1 MKENKFRKGQIKMIK
16 DYMKKQIVVQAMV
29 WTGENSEEL
38 EDFIGHVCIG
48 QDFYFDEDRNLFI
61 VTLEGDHRA
70 DIGAYII
77 KGVKGEFYPC
87 QPDIFEMSYEEV
99 TQKQAIGYINDEWK
113 RNRNFSTALDWLK
126 QGAKT
131 TRKEW
136 KEMETYIY
144 YDEKTGKTIYT
155 NGLTETE
162 WIPTSSDI
170 LENDWEIYEEE

>member
-1 MKENKFRKGQIKMIK
+1 MVK
-16 DYMKKQIVVQAMV
+16 DYMKKQVMIQAVV
-29 WTGENSEEL
+29 WTGDNTHEITKFMAQGLCEVD
-38 EDFIGHVCIG
+38 DFQTRSKQLVIP
-48 QDFYFDEDRNLFI
+48 
-61 VTLEGDHRA
+61 TLEGDHRA
-70 DIGAYII
+70 SIGDYII

-87 QPDIFEMSYEEV
+87 KPDIFEMSYEEV

-144 YDEKTGKTIYT
+144 YDEKTENTIYT

>member
-1 MKENKFRKGQIKMIK
+1 MVK
-16 DYMKKQIVVQAMV
+16 DYMKKKIAVQAMV
-29 WTGENSEEL
+29 WTGDNP
-38 EDFIGHVCIG
+38 EDLKQFMEDQGY
-48 QDFYFDEDRNLFI
+48 YFNDEDCGLYI
-61 VTLEGDHRA
+61 ETLEGDHKA
-70 DIGAYII
+70 NTGDYII

-87 QPDIFEMSYEEV
+87 KPDIFEMSYEEV

-144 YDEKTGKTIYT
+144 YDEKTENTIYT